1 MSYISNLCY
10 LLLENLFTI
19 TTKYRLEY
27 MDQDTIEIT
36 GKSEEN
42 KALML
47 RFVNRG
53 MLAET
58 FDRELAIMEEIDKLK
73 GKDSDKKLDKLL
85 SEFSETVKLR
95 KRLEKRYKKFLEEST
110 A

>member
-1 MSYISNLCY
+1 M
-10 LLLENLFTI
+10 ENI
-19 TTKYRLEY
+19 
-27 MDQDTIEIT
+27 IGIT
-36 GKSEEN
+36 GKGEEN

-58 FDRELAIMEEIDKLK
+58 FDRELAIMEEIDNLK
-73 GKDSDKKLDKLL
+73 SEESNEKLDKLL
-85 SEFSETVKLR
+85 SEFTEAVKLR
-95 KRLEKRYKKFLEEST
+95 KRLEKRYNKFLKEST

>member
-1 MSYISNLCY
+1 MV
-10 LLLENLFTI
+10 
-19 TTKYRLEY
+19 
-27 MDQDTIEIT
+27 QDTIEVT
-36 GKSEEN
+36 SQNEEN

-73 GKDSDKKLDKLL
+73 SEDSDEKLDKLL
-85 SEFSETVKLR
+85 SEFSETIKLR
-95 KRLEKRYKKFLEEST
+95 RRLEKRYEKFLQEST

>member
-1 MSYISNLCY
+1 M
-10 LLLENLFTI
+10 E
-19 TTKYRLEY
+19 
-27 MDQDTIEIT
+27 DTIEIT

-58 FDRELAIMEEIDKLK
+58 FDRELTIMEEIDKLT
-73 GKDSDKKLDKLL
+73 GEESDEKLDKLL
-85 SEFSETVKLR
+85 SEFTETVKLR
-95 KRLEKRYKKFLEEST
+95 KRLEKRYDKFLKEST
-110 A
+110 S

>member
-1 MSYISNLCY
+1 M
-10 LLLENLFTI
+10 E
-19 TTKYRLEY
+19 
-27 MDQDTIEIT
+27 DTIEIT
-36 GKSEEN
+36 AKSEEN

-47 RFVNRG
+47 RYVNRG

-73 GKDSDKKLDKLL
+73 GEESDEKLDKLL
-85 SEFSETVKLR
+85 SEFTEAVKLR
-95 KRLEKRYKKFLEEST
+95 KHFEKRYEKFLEEST

>member
-1 MSYISNLCY
+1 
-10 LLLENLFTI
+10 
-19 TTKYRLEY
+19 
-27 MDQDTIEIT
+27 MDEDTIEIT
-36 GKSEEN
+36 DKGEEN

-73 GKDSDKKLDKLL
+73 GKESDEKLDKLL
-85 SEFSETVKLR
+85 SEFTEAVKLR
-95 KRLEKRYKKFLEEST
+95 KRLEKRYDKFLKEST
-110 A
+110 S

>member
-1 MSYISNLCY
+1 M
-10 LLLENLFTI
+10 E
-19 TTKYRLEY
+19 
-27 MDQDTIEIT
+27 DTIEIT
-36 GKSEEN
+36 GKSKEN

-58 FDRELAIMEEIDKLK
+58 FDRELAILEEIDKLK
-73 GKDSDKKLDKLL
+73 GKESDEKLDKLL
-85 SEFSETVKLR
+85 SEFTEAVKLR
-95 KRLEKRYKKFLEEST
+95 KRLEKRYNKFLEEST

>member
-1 MSYISNLCY
+1 
-10 LLLENLFTI
+10 
-19 TTKYRLEY
+19 

-36 GKSEEN
+36 GKGEEN

-73 GKDSDKKLDKLL
+73 GEESDEKLDKLL

-95 KRLEKRYKKFLEEST
+95 RRLEKRYEKFLEEST

>member
-1 MSYISNLCY
+1 M
-10 LLLENLFTI
+10 E
-19 TTKYRLEY
+19 
-27 MDQDTIEIT
+27 DTIEIT
-36 GKSEEN
+36 GKGEEN

-73 GKDSDKKLDKLL
+73 GEESDEKLDKLL

-95 KRLEKRYKKFLEEST
+95 RRLEKRYEKFLEEST

>member
-1 MSYISNLCY
+1 M
-10 LLLENLFTI
+10 ENTI
-19 TTKYRLEY
+19 G
-27 MDQDTIEIT
+27 IT
-36 GKSEEN
+36 GKGEEN

-73 GKDSDKKLDKLL
+73 GKESDEKLDKLL
-85 SEFSETVKLR
+85 SEYTETVKLR
-95 KRLEKRYKKFLEEST
+95 KRLEKGYNKFLEEST

>member
-1 MSYISNLCY
+1 M
-10 LLLENLFTI
+10 E
-19 TTKYRLEY
+19 
-27 MDQDTIEIT
+27 DTIGIT
-36 GKSEEN
+36 GKGEEN

-58 FDRELAIMEEIDKLK
+58 FDRELAIMEEIDNLK
-73 GKDSDKKLDKLL
+73 GKESDAKLDKLL
-85 SEFSETVKLR
+85 SEFTETVKLR
-95 KRLEKRYKKFLEEST
+95 KRLEKRYNKFLKEST

>member
-1 MSYISNLCY
+1 M
-10 LLLENLFTI
+10 E
-19 TTKYRLEY
+19 
-27 MDQDTIEIT
+27 DTIEIT
-36 GKSEEN
+36 GKGEEN

-58 FDRELAIMEEIDKLK
+58 FDRELAIMEEIDKVE
-73 GKDSDKKLDKLL
+73 GEESDEKLDKLL

-95 KRLEKRYKKFLEEST
+95 KRLEKRYEKFLEEST

>member
-1 MSYISNLCY
+1 
-10 LLLENLFTI
+10 
-19 TTKYRLEY
+19 
-27 MDQDTIEIT
+27 MDQDTIEVT
-36 GKSEEN
+36 GQSEEN

-47 RFVNRG
+47 RYVNRG

-58 FDRELAIMEEIDKLK
+58 FDRELAIMEEIDKVE

-95 KRLEKRYKKFLEEST
+95 KRLEKRYEKFLEEST

>member
-1 MSYISNLCY
+1 M
-10 LLLENLFTI
+10 E
-19 TTKYRLEY
+19 
-27 MDQDTIEIT
+27 DTIEIT
-36 GKSEEN
+36 GKGEEN

-47 RFVNRG
+47 RYVNRG

-73 GKDSDKKLDKLL
+73 GQESDEKLDKLL
-85 SEFSETVKLR
+85 SEFTEAVKLR
-95 KRLEKRYKKFLEEST
+95 KRLEKRYNKFLEEST

>member
-1 MSYISNLCY
+1 
-10 LLLENLFTI
+10 
-19 TTKYRLEY
+19 
-27 MDQDTIEIT
+27 MDQDTIEVT

-58 FDRELAIMEEIDKLK
+58 FDRELAIMEEIDRLK
-73 GKDSDKKLDKLL
+73 SKDSDEKLDKLL

-95 KRLEKRYKKFLEEST
+95 IRLEKRYEKFLQEST

>member
-1 MSYISNLCY
+1 
-10 LLLENLFTI
+10 
-19 TTKYRLEY
+19 

-42 KALML
+42 KTLML

-58 FDRELAIMEEIDKLK
+58 FDRELTIMEEIDKLK
-73 GKDSDKKLDKLL
+73 GEESDEKLDKLL
-85 SEFSETVKLR
+85 SEFTEAVKLR
-95 KRLEKRYKKFLEEST
+95 KRLEKRYDKFLKEST
-110 A
+110 S

>member
-1 MSYISNLCY
+1 M
-10 LLLENLFTI
+10 E
-19 TTKYRLEY
+19 
-27 MDQDTIEIT
+27 DTIEIT
-36 GKSEEN
+36 GKGEEN

-73 GKDSDKKLDKLL
+73 GKESDEKLDKLL
-85 SEFSETVKLR
+85 SEFTEAVKLR
-95 KRLEKRYKKFLEEST
+95 KRLEKRYEKFLEEST

>member
-1 MSYISNLCY
+1 M
-10 LLLENLFTI
+10 E
-19 TTKYRLEY
+19 
-27 MDQDTIEIT
+27 DTIGIT
-36 GKSEEN
+36 GKGEEN

-58 FDRELAIMEEIDKLK
+58 FDRELTIMEEIDKLK
-73 GKDSDKKLDKLL
+73 GKESDEKLDKLL
-85 SEFSETVKLR
+85 SEFTEAVKLR
-95 KRLEKRYKKFLEEST
+95 KRLEKRYNKFLKEST

>member
-1 MSYISNLCY
+1 M
-10 LLLENLFTI
+10 E
-19 TTKYRLEY
+19 
-27 MDQDTIEIT
+27 DTIEIT
-36 GKSEEN
+36 AKSEEN

-73 GKDSDKKLDKLL
+73 SEESDEKLDKLL

-95 KRLEKRYKKFLEEST
+95 RRLEKRYNKFLEEST

>member
-1 MSYISNLCY
+1 M
-10 LLLENLFTI
+10 E
-19 TTKYRLEY
+19 
-27 MDQDTIEIT
+27 DTIGIT
-36 GKSEEN
+36 GKGEEN

-73 GKDSDKKLDKLL
+73 GKESDEKLDKLL
-85 SEFSETVKLR
+85 SEFTEAVKLR
-95 KRLEKRYKKFLEEST
+95 KRLEKRYDKFLKEST
-110 A
+110 S

>member
-1 MSYISNLCY
+1 M
-10 LLLENLFTI
+10 E
-19 TTKYRLEY
+19 
-27 MDQDTIEIT
+27 DTIEIT
-36 GKSEEN
+36 GKGEEN

-47 RFVNRG
+47 RYVNRG

-73 GKDSDKKLDKLL
+73 GKESDEKLDKLL
-85 SEFSETVKLR
+85 SEFTEAVKLR
-95 KRLEKRYKKFLEEST
+95 KRLEKRYNKFLEEST

>member
-1 MSYISNLCY
+1 M
-10 LLLENLFTI
+10 E
-19 TTKYRLEY
+19 
-27 MDQDTIEIT
+27 DTIEIT
-36 GKSEEN
+36 GKGGEN

-73 GKDSDKKLDKLL
+73 SEESDEKLDKLL

-95 KRLEKRYKKFLEEST
+95 RRLEKQYEKFLEEST

>member
-1 MSYISNLCY
+1 M
-10 LLLENLFTI
+10 ENTI
-19 TTKYRLEY
+19 G
-27 MDQDTIEIT
+27 IT
-36 GKSEEN
+36 GKGKEN

-73 GKDSDKKLDKLL
+73 GKESDEKLDKLL
-85 SEFSETVKLR
+85 SEFTEAVKLR
-95 KRLEKRYKKFLEEST
+95 KRLEKRYDKFLKEST
-110 A
+110 S

>member
-1 MSYISNLCY
+1 M
-10 LLLENLFTI
+10 E
-19 TTKYRLEY
+19 
-27 MDQDTIEIT
+27 DTIEIT
-36 GKSEEN
+36 GKGEEN

-73 GKDSDKKLDKLL
+73 GEVSDEKLDKLL
-85 SEFSETVKLR
+85 SEFTETVKLR
-95 KRLEKRYKKFLEEST
+95 KRLEKRYNKFLKEST
-110 A
+110 S

>member
-1 MSYISNLCY
+1 
-10 LLLENLFTI
+10 
-19 TTKYRLEY
+19 
-27 MDQDTIEIT
+27 MDQDTIEVT

-73 GKDSDKKLDKLL
+73 SEDSDEKLDKLL

-95 KRLEKRYKKFLEEST
+95 IRLEKRYEKFLQEST

>member
-1 MSYISNLCY
+1 MVH
-10 LLLENLFTI
+10 
-19 TTKYRLEY
+19 
-27 MDQDTIEIT
+27 DTIEVT

-42 KALML
+42 KVLML

-58 FDRELAIMEEIDKLK
+58 FDRELAIMEEIDNLK
-73 GKDSDKKLDKLL
+73 GEESDEKLNKLL
-85 SEFSETVKLR
+85 SEFTEAVKLR
-95 KRLEKRYKKFLEEST
+95 KRLEKRYNKFLKEST

>member
-1 MSYISNLCY
+1 M
-10 LLLENLFTI
+10 E
-19 TTKYRLEY
+19 
-27 MDQDTIEIT
+27 DTIEIT
-36 GKSEEN
+36 GKGEEN

-73 GKDSDKKLDKLL
+73 GKESDEKLDKLL
-85 SEFSETVKLR
+85 SEFTEAVKLR
-95 KRLEKRYKKFLEEST
+95 KRLEKRYNKFLEEST
-110 A
+110 S

>member
-1 MSYISNLCY
+1 
-10 LLLENLFTI
+10 
-19 TTKYRLEY
+19 
-27 MDQDTIEIT
+27 MDEDTIEII
-36 GKSEEN
+36 KSEEN

-58 FDRELAIMEEIDKLK
+58 FDIELTIMEEIDKLK
-73 GKDSDKKLDKLL
+73 GEECDEKLDKLL
-85 SEFSETVKLR
+85 SEFTEAVKIR
-95 KRLEKRYKKFLEEST
+95 KRLEKRYDKFLKEST

>member
-1 MSYISNLCY
+1 M
-10 LLLENLFTI
+10 E
-19 TTKYRLEY
+19 
-27 MDQDTIEIT
+27 DTIEIT

-58 FDRELAIMEEIDKLK
+58 FDRELAIMEEIDKVE
-73 GKDSDKKLDKLL
+73 GEESDKKLDKLL

>member
-1 MSYISNLCY
+1 M
-10 LLLENLFTI
+10 E
-19 TTKYRLEY
+19 
-27 MDQDTIEIT
+27 DTIEIT
-36 GKSEEN
+36 SKSEEN

-58 FDRELAIMEEIDKLK
+58 FDRELAIMEEIDKVE
-73 GKDSDKKLDKLL
+73 GEESDEKLDKLL

-95 KRLEKRYKKFLEEST
+95 KRLEKRYEKFLEEST